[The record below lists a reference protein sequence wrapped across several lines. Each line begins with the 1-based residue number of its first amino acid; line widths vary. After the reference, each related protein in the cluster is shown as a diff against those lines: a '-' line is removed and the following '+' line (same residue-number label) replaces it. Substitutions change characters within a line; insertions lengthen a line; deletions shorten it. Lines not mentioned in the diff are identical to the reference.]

1 MISTI
6 RERWCITLMA
16 LLVAAL
22 AVAAVA
28 QDAEPTESESAVSD
42 MDANTAPPVGDAAPA
57 LETTRQIVDGIAAV
71 IGDEII
77 LESEVDEEF
86 YIYTMRTGATGLA
99 QEEAA
104 EIRATIVREM
114 VNEMLLVAMAHRDTI
129 ELAPGDV
136 ESEMDRRIADLVERH
151 GSQEALDEALE
162 QEGMTL
168 ADLENL
174 YEDEIERRLLAERVV
189 RREVHD
195 NVSVTWGEV
204 ESYYNEHTEE
214 VGRIPE
220 AYHIA
225 GILITPKIADSAKFA
240 AIDRLNEAI
249 ARIEEGEPFEQ
260 LAAEYSDDPGGA
272 SGGDLGTFGRGTMVP
287 EFEDAVFAMSA
298 GELSGIIP
306 TRFGF
311 HVVEVLDRTEDEIHA
326 RHILARVVPGP
337 EDEARARAT
346 ADSLRERA
354 LAGEDFA
361 ELARM
366 RSDDIPSREAGGDI
380 GWFSVEEIRPT
391 FKAVVEVLEPGEI
404 GEIAVGENGFYVLK
418 LLEHNEPRTATLD
431 EVREDLKDYLFSL
444 KVEAGYHELIERLS
458 REIFVDV
465 RTGTVS
471 GQ

>member
-1 MISTI
+1 MTSKTS
-6 RERWCITLMA
+6 ERWSMILLALFVATLSA
-16 LLVAAL
+16 T
-22 AVAAVA
+22 AVA
-28 QDAEPTESESAVSD
+28 QYAEPEET
-42 MDANTAPPVGDAAPA
+42 TADPTMAATPEPVAG
-57 LETTRQIVDGIAAV
+57 TTRQIVDGIAAV
-71 IGDEII
+71 VGDEII

-86 YIYTMRTGATGLA
+86 YIYTMRTGATGLGP
-99 QEEAA
+99 A
-104 EIRATIVREM
+104 ESAELRTGIVREM
-114 VNEMLLVAMAHRDTI
+114 VNEMLLVAMAHRDTV
-129 ELAPGDV
+129 ELQPGEV
-136 ESEMDRRIADLVERH
+136 ESEMDRRIADLVDRH
-151 GSQEALDEALE
+151 GSREALDTALE

-168 ADLENL
+168 ADLERL

-195 NVSVTWGEV
+195 SVDVTWGEV
-204 ESYYNEHTEE
+204 EDYYNENTEE

-225 GILITPKIADSAKFA
+225 GILVTPKIAESAKRA
-240 AIDRLNEAI
+240 AIDRLSEAI
-249 ARIEEGEPFEQ
+249 ARLQEGEPFGE
-260 LAAEYSDDPGGA
+260 LAAEYSDDPGGVT
-272 SGGDLGTFGRGTMVP
+272 GGDLGTFGRGTMVP

-298 GELSGIIP
+298 GEVSGIIP

-311 HVVEVLDRTEDEIHA
+311 HVVEVLDRTEDEVHA

-346 ADSLRERA
+346 ADSLRGRA
-354 LAGEDFA
+354 VAGEDFA
-361 ELARM
+361 ELARL

-418 LLEHNEPRTATLD
+418 LLEHNEPRVATLD
-431 EVREDLKDYLFSL
+431 EVRDDLKDYVFSL
-444 KVEAGYHELIERLS
+444 RVEEGYRELIERLS

-465 RTGTVS
+465 RTGVVS